1 MVRSWFL
8 YQKIGGS
15 IPPAEPLSPFVKPS
29 PSLGVEEAPP
39 RDSSPTTL
47 DKKNPRRV
55 GWGPGVVV
63 APSLCVAVAPVRFR
77 GSPTD
82 ERVAGCIARNLPWL
96 AASKVG
102 RTKGRDGA
110 LKKDLSPRSRDSGR
124 ERREPLLPYLLVK
137 KSEQA

>member
-82 ERVAGCIARNLPWL
+82 ERVAGWRPPESNRGLQPRKSGVPLRGCPLSFSLPCW
-96 AASKVG
+96 VV
-102 RTKGRDGA
+102 RFRDR
-110 LKKDLSPRSRDSGR
+110 DPFSR
-124 ERREPLLPYLLVK
+124 PLF
-137 KSEQA
+137 